1 MTTDLA
7 ATLDVNAIDYT
18 ILGIYFAIVI
28 AIGLLARR
36 AVATSEDFF
45 LSGRA
50 LPAWVTGLAFVAA
63 NLGALEILG
72 MAANGAEYGIATV
85 HFYWIGAVPAMIFLG
100 LVLMPFYYSTRVHS
114 VPEYLRRRFNA
125 PTHAFNALSFAV
137 ASVLT
142 AGVNLYALGLII
154 QSLLGWPLWLA
165 IFVSAGFVL
174 IYITLGGLSGAIYTE
189 VLQFF
194 VILAGLIPLVIVG
207 LSAVGGW
214 DGLKDKV
221 SENTD
226 LGASAFSQWGGT
238 GSGTPR
244 TRSATGSVS
253 SSASVS
259 C

>member
-85 HFYWIGAVPAMIFLG
+85 HFYWIGAVPAMIFAAW
-100 LVLMPFYYSTRVHS
+100 STSR
-114 VPEYLRRRFNA
+114 
-125 PTHAFNALSFAV
+125 AF
-137 ASVLT
+137 
-142 AGVNLYALGLII
+142 
-154 QSLLGWPLWLA
+154 
-165 IFVSAGFVL
+165 
-174 IYITLGGLSGAIYTE
+174 
-189 VLQFF
+189 
-194 VILAGLIPLVIVG
+194 
-207 LSAVGGW
+207 
-214 DGLKDKV
+214 
-221 SENTD
+221 
-226 LGASAFSQWGGT
+226 
-238 GSGTPR
+238 
-244 TRSATGSVS
+244 RS
-253 SSASVS
+253 
-259 C
+259 